1 MNLFSMKAGIK
12 LPIISFSIA
21 ALILSLTMSCNN
33 EASDK
38 ETKGK
43 VHLVTLDP
51 GHFHAALVQ
60 KYMYAGVDSV
70 VDVFAPEGND
80 LKLHLA
86 RIDGYNQRENEPT
99 HWIENLHTG
108 SDFLNQMFD
117 WKKDRKAADTN
128 VVVLAGNNEKKT
140 EYILSSL
147 QNDFNVLGDKPMA
160 IDSAGF
166 KKLQESFDVASKNN
180 LLLYD
185 IMTERFEI
193 TSILLREISMMS
205 EIFGTL
211 QKGTEDD
218 PAVVKSGVHYLYKY
232 VSGNVLTRP
241 PWFFDV
247 LQEGEGIVDV
257 MTHLV
262 DLAQWECFS
271 DESIDFAK
279 DVKVN
284 NARHW
289 PTDVSLA
296 AFKEI
301 TKSESFPSYL
311 MGHVV
316 NDTLLKYY
324 CNGEINYEL
333 KGIHVKTILVWN
345 YKAAEGIGDSYEA
358 LMRGTKANLVIR
370 QGADQNYES
379 TIYIEPARSD
389 SSYEKDLFEN
399 FKKIQEKHPG
409 LELKKSTKGWEIVIP
424 KKYKEGHEEHFARV
438 TKRFL
443 DYLRNK
449 NMPAWEVPGMLA
461 KYYTTTKALELANK
475 VVAKSK

>member
-1 MNLFSMKAGIK
+1 
-12 LPIISFSIA
+12 
-21 ALILSLTMSCNN
+21 MSCNN
-33 EASDK
+33 NNKVADEDNK
-38 ETKGK
+38 NE

-60 KYMYAGVDSV
+60 KYMYADVDSV
-70 VDVFAPEGND
+70 VNVFAPEGD
-80 LKLHLA
+80 DVKLHLA
-86 RIDGYNQRENEPT
+86 RIEAYNNREQDPT
-99 HWIENLHTG
+99 HWIEKVHTG
-108 SDFLNQMFD
+108 KDFLDQMFAS
-117 WKKDRKAADTN
+117 KKTGTDAGIN

-140 EYILSSL
+140 EYILRSL
-147 QNDFNVLGDKPMA
+147 QNGFNVLGDKPMA

-166 KKLQESFDVASKNN
+166 KRLQESFDLASKNS

-193 TSILLREISMMS
+193 TSILLREISMMPG
-205 EIFGTL
+205 IFGTL
-211 QKGTEDD
+211 QKGTEKD
-218 PAVVKSGVHYLYKY
+218 PAVVKNGVHYLYKY

-262 DLAQWECFS
+262 DLAQWECFP
-271 DESIDFAK
+271 DESIDFTK

-284 NARHW
+284 NAKHW

-311 MGHVV
+311 KDHVV
-316 NDTLLKYY
+316 SDTLLKYY

-333 KGIHVKTILVWN
+333 KGVHVKTVLVWN
-345 YKAAEGIGDSYEA
+345 YKAGEGMGDSYEA

-379 TIYIEPARSD
+379 TIYIEPAGSD
-389 SSYEKDLFEN
+389 SSYEKNLFEN
-399 FKKIQEKHPG
+399 FKTIQEKHPG
-409 LELKKSTKGWEIVIP
+409 VELKKLTKGWEIVIP
-424 KKYKEGHEEHFARV
+424 KNYKEGHEEHFARV
-438 TKRFL
+438 TKQFL

-475 VVAKSK
+475 VNEK